1 MNGPRDKRKDNDDDD
16 DSGVGIEVGSDGVD
30 AVIGLGNGMSID
42 TDGEVGISL
51 GGGLT
56 MEMDGDLRIG
66 GFNLFGD

>member
-1 MNGPRDKRKDNDDDD
+1 MSGPRDKRKHEDNDDE
-16 DSGVGIEVGSDGVD
+16 SVGIEVGSDGVD

-42 TDGEVGISL
+42 TDGEVGIRL
-51 GGGLT
+51 GGGIT